1 MFCFFHFWLT
11 VFPVNK
17 LIRNQSFTFSF
28 KQVET
33 RKVSNKKTQE
43 SDLFLSSIYFTLPF
57 SYSGWSSVTLL
68 LVDTFHPLGVL
79 SVIVLS
85 LTHFNIFDFPFS
97 QRRFNEF
104 EEDALGAVL

>member
-1 MFCFFHFWLT
+1 M
-11 VFPVNK
+11 
-17 LIRNQSFTFSF
+17 
-28 KQVET
+28 
-33 RKVSNKKTQE
+33 
-43 SDLFLSSIYFTLPF
+43 
-57 SYSGWSSVTLL
+57 TLL